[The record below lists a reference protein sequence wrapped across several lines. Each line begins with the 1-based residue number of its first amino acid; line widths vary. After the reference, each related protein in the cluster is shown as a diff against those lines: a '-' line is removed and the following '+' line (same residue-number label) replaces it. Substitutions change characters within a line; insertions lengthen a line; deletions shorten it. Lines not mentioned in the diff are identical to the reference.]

1 MIKDTMTNG
10 NIYQSEIRND
20 RIIKIENAEEYV
32 LKTSDLEKL
41 KEKIEE
47 LMNNEW
53 NKHDGY
59 DRVYNRNR
67 YNNTHKHARNLIPY
81 IHNRPKPIP
90 YDKR

>member
-47 LMNNEW
+47 LMNNE
-53 NKHDGY
+53 
-59 DRVYNRNR
+59 
-67 YNNTHKHARNLIPY
+67 
-81 IHNRPKPIP
+81 
-90 YDKR
+90 